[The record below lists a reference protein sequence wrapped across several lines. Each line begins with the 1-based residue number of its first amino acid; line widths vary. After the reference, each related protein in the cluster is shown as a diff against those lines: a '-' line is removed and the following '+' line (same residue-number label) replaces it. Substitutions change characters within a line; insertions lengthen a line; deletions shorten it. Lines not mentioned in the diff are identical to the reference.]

1 MTIATPRWDAESFC
15 IPSAASRAVV
25 TARCNPRQK
34 QLLEIAAREWEH
46 GDVANAAD
54 CIRACRARDPGSVI
68 ANELLDRLHRFH
80 GGNVD
85 GNDDWLMSP
94 IRGHGG

>member
-1 MTIATPRWDAESFC
+1 
-15 IPSAASRAVV
+15 
-25 TARCNPRQK
+25 
-34 QLLEIAAREWEH
+34 
-46 GDVANAAD
+46 
-54 CIRACRARDPGSVI
+54 VI

-94 IRGHGG
+94 IRGLGG